1 MSDLPARSADA
12 EDAWVT
18 GLGGTDSDTLID
30 HAQACLDAGRPSLAA
45 RVVGLLP
52 PERAATEPGLARARA
67 AARLLLLAPLD
78 GRGPV
83 LAELEDAVQA
93 CRAAH
98 MARARRR
105 HRRNAR
111 DVMDP
116 TEPRRRPRGTRGR

>member
-1 MSDLPARSADA
+1 MSPLPDRSTPA

-18 GLGGTDSDTLID
+18 ALQGTDPDTLID
-30 HAQACLDAGRPSLAA
+30 HAHACLGAGRPTLAA

-52 PERAATEPGLARARA
+52 PDRAAAEPGLARARA
-67 AARLLLLAPLD
+67 AARLLLLAPVD
-78 GRGPV
+78 RRGPV

-98 MARARRR
+98 MHRAKTR

-116 TEPRRRPRGTRGR
+116 TKPRRTPRGTRGR